1 MQSLHNRILVLE
13 GLIAKVSEAPAGVSV
28 QSVFGNAGF
37 KAPFGNAAGIAAGAP
52 TGPTI
57 VHSISNDRALLA
69 TGVSGSSVVIS
80 LEDVASIWLSEF
92 DDVLHGQIDP
102 STGSPSAPRVKVEPT
117 PILLS
122 APAPFANTAV
132 SPISSLPRFIP
143 PVSYSKFLPSLEPVG
158 NTHVTN
164 GTDLFPSVGIPTPEP
179 LPQVTPELLRHLPS
193 KERRAEILWCL
204 EETMVLHP
212 CFHVGH
218 WIQRFEAMI
227 SWGEDGSAGSSP
239 VQASAG
245 EANMREHARDIFYG
259 GSPGKKA
266 KAPQPRP
273 TLSFFASACA
283 GLALGALVASKANP
297 ASLGHNRSPT
307 SQHSGSRPGTSSS
320 RAQDEPSEAERC
332 DHAALFALSEQAMG
346 LAERTAAYDVDAVVT
361 MLLQV
366 LYLLHCYPGGMSV
379 QQGVF
384 PLVSCVARCSVRAV
398 GGSVGA
404 EADQGLQ
411 VGKMI
416 NVARMMGLANDPDDF
431 PGTYSLFD
439 AEARRRLWWDVFYY
453 DLWVSR
459 RVPWT
464 VPVLTVMDECSFVSD
479 CMGHPPLIPD
489 NSFTTHLPAD
499 VDEDAFSPSSTVLPA
514 PCENVDGPDKSSAYF
529 TLKCR

>member
-1 MQSLHNRILVLE
+1 
-13 GLIAKVSEAPAGVSV
+13 
-28 QSVFGNAGF
+28 
-37 KAPFGNAAGIAAGAP
+37 
-52 TGPTI
+52 
-57 VHSISNDRALLA
+57 
-69 TGVSGSSVVIS
+69 
-80 LEDVASIWLSEF
+80 
-92 DDVLHGQIDP
+92 
-102 STGSPSAPRVKVEPT
+102 
-117 PILLS
+117 
-122 APAPFANTAV
+122 
-132 SPISSLPRFIP
+132 
-143 PVSYSKFLPSLEPVG
+143 
-158 NTHVTN
+158 
-164 GTDLFPSVGIPTPEP
+164 
-179 LPQVTPELLRHLPS
+179 
-193 KERRAEILWCL
+193 
-204 EETMVLHP
+204 MVLHP

-384 PLVSCVARCSVRAV
+384 PLV
-398 GGSVGA
+398 
-404 EADQGLQ
+404 
-411 VGKMI
+411 GKMI

-453 DLWVSR
+453 DL
-459 RVPWT
+459 
-464 VPVLTVMDECSFVSD
+464 FVSD

-529 TLKCR
+529 TLKCRLAQLVKNVKKQTFRDPLSDDISRPHSVSSSIAIGPSLRSRLRPPLVPCCLRRRASLPSLRIGSF